1 MVERMCKWGTWKK
14 LKLKIPADLSST
26 GKEKWKM
33 CKIDSCIADIVEAL
47 QNAGIDMRGC
57 CCGHGKDLGDI
68 HLQDGRV
75 LVITDD
81 FFCKSRL
88 RWVLKILAKELYQKI
103 QIYYLRRI
111 K

>member
-1 MVERMCKWGTWKK
+1 MCKWGTWKK
-14 LKLKIPADLSST
+14 VRVKIPADLSST
-26 GKEKWKM
+26 GKEKWKI

-47 QNAGIDMRGC
+47 QSAGIDMRVS

-75 LVITDD
+75 LVITNGLYYENR
-81 FFCKSRL
+81 FL
-88 RWVLKILAKELYQKI
+88 WWVKIHKYC
-103 QIYYLRRI
+103 RRM